1 MATKKSEKASTE
13 KQNVGDAKM
22 AENVLTNLTETQNSI
37 NELKKENEELKKQ
50 LQAIINSLN
59 TSQTESK
66 PIIDTNSLDETYEQD
81 YPEPPLNKNIKVI
94 SLFHG
99 SLNLSDGMNA
109 RLSFSKYG
117 QSKNCL
123 YGKLIDIVNHDM
135 KFAKAGYF
143 YIADKAAV
151 YHLGLTDD
159 YKHIQPKEVLDN
171 ICKYDVSIIKDI
183 GNTLTDEQKENL
195 AFGIAHRMYDGEIF
209 DFNKIKVLSESIDIS
224 IENLCEEMRQTE
236 NIKNSQNKRLQD
248 EK

>member
-1 MATKKSEKASTE
+1 MATKKSEKTVTE
-13 KQNVGDAKM
+13 QQIVSDATI
-22 AENVLTNLTETQNSI
+22 AENVLTDLTETQNSI

-59 TSQTESK
+59 ASTAESK
-66 PIIDTNSLDETYEQD
+66 HTPDIVSADETYEQD
-81 YPEPPLNKNIKVI
+81 YPEPSLNKNIKVI

-143 YIADKAAV
+143 YIADKGAV

-171 ICKYDVSIIKDI
+171 ICQYDVSIIKDI
-183 GNTLTDEQKENL
+183 GSTLTDEQKENL

-209 DFNKIKVLSESIDIS
+209 DFNKIKVLSDAININ

-236 NIKNSQNKRLQD
+236 NIRNAQNKKLQE